1 MTTLTGTLSVG
12 GDPVTGS
19 LWLELSQRAV
29 GAGGLNV
36 SPADPYVFRLVAGQ
50 IAGPGSA
57 PYTVPGNDTLTPA
70 NTWYHVTV
78 FGADGGQLLRASV
91 SITGASA
98 DIGAFPSASTG
109 VFVPPV
115 GYGVAL
121 LGDAVG
127 LSTSNTVTKIR
138 GKAVEAP
145 PWTPG
150 EVMTV
155 QPDGSLG
162 FDPPSGGGG
171 GGGGG
176 TPSGTVVSETAFGG
190 SPSAGSA
197 STYSRGDHTHGT
209 PAAPT
214 PASIGAAAASHTHA
228 QADVTSLVSD
238 LSAKAPLASPTFTGT
253 PAAPTASVGTNTTQ
267 VATTAFVQAAAPAM
281 RQIPQNSQS
290 GAYVV
295 VASDAGKHVYISTGG
310 VTLNASVLSAGD
322 AVTIVNNS
330 GSNQTITAGASVTF
344 RLAGTATTGNRTLA
358 QYGVATF
365 LCVVGGA
372 SPTYV
377 CTGAGLS

>member
-1 MTTLTGTLSVG
+1 MLPVLFVAALGRRCVCIWIIGTLV
-12 GDPVTGS
+12 VAA
-19 LWLELSQRAV
+19 AV
-29 GAGGLNV
+29 AGAGTGI
-36 SPADPYVFRLVAGQ
+36 PA
-50 IAGPGSA
+50 S
-57 PYTVPGNDTLTPA
+57 
-70 NTWYHVTV
+70 
-78 FGADGGQLLRASV
+78 
-91 SITGASA
+91 
-98 DIGAFPSASTG
+98 
-109 VFVPPV
+109 
-115 GYGVAL
+115 
-121 LGDAVG
+121 
-127 LSTSNTVTKIR
+127 
-138 GKAVEAP
+138 
-145 PWTPG
+145 
-150 EVMTV
+150 
-155 QPDGSLG
+155 
-162 FDPPSGGGG
+162 
-171 GGGGG
+171 
-176 TPSGTVVSETAFGG
+176 TVVSETAFGQAAAVG
-190 SPSAGSA
+190 TGTAYA
-197 STYSRGDHTHGT
+197 RNDHTHGT